1 VGSGKLMN
9 EDRLRTGQLD
19 HLVYGIHLLAWLL
32 IGAVLIWHVA
42 AVISRGGTPLA
53 RSMFNVQMRPGD
65 QPRHRGGVR
74 RPQSV
79 R

>member
-65 QPRHRGGVR
+65 PPRHRGGVR